1 MEKSNYVQVVESKGT
16 EWILGEGVR
25 PSTKMNFKYLMNCF
39 SQHFGVNFDKESTEN
54 TPERLTKM
62 YLDELLIGYS
72 QDPQKILSKTFKAQS
87 NDMIIVRNIQFTSL
101 CAHHWLPFIGSCDI
115 GYIPK
120 NKTIVGLSKLPRLVQ
135 CYSRRFQVQENM
147 TTEIADAI
155 NTYLKPKGCIVVT
168 KASHLCSQI
177 RGVQSKESEMIVSAI
192 RGCFNEDKVKQEF
205 FKMR

>member
-1 MEKSNYVQVVESKGT
+1 MEKSEQEKQKDQRRNNVKTYFR
-16 EWILGEGVR
+16 W
-25 PSTKMNFKYLMNCF
+25 LMETF
-39 SQHFGVNFDKESTEN
+39 HFYFDTDFDKESREN
-54 TPERLTKM
+54 TPERLMKM

-72 QDPQKILSKTFKAQS
+72 QNPKQILSKTFKAQS

-101 CAHHWLPFIGSCDI
+101 CAHHWLPFIGTCDI